1 MELEKIDSKNFEEK
15 VTKTNN
21 LVLIDFFAT
30 WCGPCR
36 MLSPILESVKE
47 ELSSKADMKVDMYKL
62 DIDAD
67 LDIAK
72 THNVLSVPTL
82 LIFKDGEEVNR
93 LVGLRKKSQI
103 ISTLEKILKK

>member
-15 VTKTNN
+15 VTQTEN

-36 MLSPILESVKE
+36 MLSPILEGVKDE
-47 ELSSKADMKVDMYKL
+47 IGNKVDMYKL

-67 LDIAK
+67 LEIAK

-82 LIFKDGEEVNR
+82 LIFKDGEEVDR

-103 ISTLEKILKK
+103 ISSIEKILKK